1 MRDNQEMASILL
13 SSNLAT
19 TEQLTE
25 SWVEITESRDIGQ
38 ILVEKGLLLQN
49 VYSDLLVYIDSLHPN
64 GLPVV
69 ENTGDDYL
77 DTDSII
83 IPADTLTE
91 TDDLP
96 GGPYDA
102 DMSFDDSLHDISDD
116 EIFGEETLHNPQPA
130 QAYTEQPRDESLI
143 ITDAYEPEPARSSET
158 FDFAP
163 EAFVVDLGDVDPHV
177 EDDNSMSDEY
187 GSTSLGDSFFT
198 SPAGSPS
205 KVETVHERLKEV
217 AGTKASTPTAQPIV
231 VTENIEVEIKGPR
244 IPDSIPGSRDVG
256 ELYIVI
262 PDAISPRNTLNEI
275 LLFARN
281 NSISDVHL
289 IPEAPITMRRYGK
302 LVPVSDELF
311 TTDAIEK
318 TLLEALPSIEME
330 TFMKNG
336 DVEFVYSIP
345 GGGRYRV
352 TIMRLRSGWSFAARI
367 IAFEIPTFDA
377 IGLPKSA
384 NTLTQ
389 WAQGLVLV
397 TGPTG
402 CGKSTT
408 LATLVNMINQD
419 RNEHIITIENPIET
433 VFPVGQSQ
441 ICQRQVGLHTLTQ
454 ENALRGALR
463 QDPDILMVS
472 ELRDMDSIQLAV
484 SAAETGHLVFGT
496 MNTINASRTIYRLI
510 ESFPADEQ
518 DVLRNMIS
526 ESLRGV
532 VSQQL
537 VPRKDGAGVV
547 PVFEVLLIT
556 PAVANMI
563 RKNEMHQLQSA
574 MITGRNQG
582 MVIFDDSLMELV
594 KADVISAEEA
604 FKRANDPEPF
614 KPLLNKGGA

>member
-1 MRDNQEMASILL
+1 MRDNQEMATIILN
-13 SSNLAT
+13 SNLAT
-19 TEQLTE
+19 YEQLTDL
-25 SWVEITESRDIGQ
+25 WGLITETQDIGQ
-38 ILVEKGLLLQN
+38 VLVNQGLLLPN
-49 VYSDLLVYIDSLHPN
+49 VYSDLLGYIDSLH
-64 GLPVV
+64 G
-69 ENTGDDYL
+69 NTPPAVSNTDDYL

-83 IPADTLTE
+83 IPADIGQA

-102 DMSFDDSLHDISDD
+102 NMSFDEHFHNIADD
-116 EIFGEETLHNPQPA
+116 GIFGEETHDGSLPSASYSAVNTNGELAFNDSPSSSVQPNI
-130 QAYTEQPRDESLI
+130 ES
-143 ITDAYEPEPARSSET
+143 ASHEPFE
-158 FDFAP
+158 FAP
-163 EAFVVDLGDVDPHV
+163 EAFVVDLGDVEPHV
-177 EDDNSMSDEY
+177 DDDNVLADEY
-187 GSTSLGDSFFT
+187 GPASVGSNFFSSAKESSTQVGSLQ
-198 SPAGSPS
+198 
-205 KVETVHERLKEV
+205 ERFS
-217 AGTKASTPTAQPIV
+217 KASDKPAAIK
-231 VTENIEVEIKGPR
+231 ENVEPEVKGP
-244 IPDSIPGSRDVG
+244 SIPKIVAGSRDIG
-256 ELYIVI
+256 ELSIAI
-262 PDAISPRNTLNEI
+262 PETISPDNSLAEI
-275 LLFARN
+275 LLFARHYL
-281 NSISDVHL
+281 ISDVHL
-289 IPEAPITMRRYGK
+289 IPDAPITMRQYGK
-302 LVPVSDELF
+302 LIPVSDVKF
-311 TTDAIEK
+311 TARAIEK
-318 TLLEALPSIEME
+318 TLMDGLPATEMDS
-330 TFMKNG
+330 FIKSG

-352 TIMRLRSGWSFAARI
+352 TVMRLRNGFSFAARI
-367 IAFEIPTFDA
+367 ISFDIPTFEQL
-377 IGLPKSA
+377 GLPKSA
-384 NTLTQ
+384 DSLTQ

-433 VFPVGQSQ
+433 IFPVGQSQ

-472 ELRDMDSIQLAV
+472 ELRDMESIQLAV

-532 VSQQL
+532 ISQQL
-537 VPRKDGAGVV
+537 VPRKDGVGVV
-547 PVFEVLLIT
+547 PVFEVLLVT

-582 MVIFDDSLMELV
+582 MVIFDDSLMDLV
-594 KADVISAEEA
+594 NSGVITAEEA

-614 KPLLNKGGA
+614 RALLKKGGE